1 MAGYQAGRGRAAVT
15 KRGVIPLVSL
25 DPTSGNE
32 QQAMRP
38 VLVMSPGVFNRLTKT
53 PVTLPIT
60 NGGNVA
66 LTAGIAVPLT
76 GADTQTTGAVRCGQ
90 PRSLDIVSRRG
101 RKIESAP
108 IFLVD
113 EALAKLSTIFE

>member
-1 MAGYQAGRGRAAVT
+1 MERGD
-15 KRGVIPLVSL
+15 IYLVSL

-53 PVTLPIT
+53 PVTLPT
-60 NGGNVA
+60 TSDGNFA
-66 LTAGIAVPLT
+66 RTAGFAVPLT
-76 GADTQTTGAVRCGQ
+76 GGGTQTTGVIRCDQ
-90 PRSLDIVSRRG
+90 PRALDILSRRG

-108 IFLVD
+108 IFIVD
-113 EALAKLSTIFE
+113 EVLAKLSTNFE